1 MDDYIN
7 LNLPKDL
14 TFSKVLKVFKDYLDE
29 DDKYEIVETL
39 HGYLI
44 MSWDSERDY
53 YDAFELCDTPQDVV
67 KHLLYAVEN
76 FIRYTFNCL
85 DGDLTEDAKEQLRI
99 RQEKYLNE
107 LRS

>member
-7 LNLPKDL
+7 LNLSKDL

-29 DDKYEIVETL
+29 DDEYEVVETS
-39 HGYLI
+39 HGYFI
-44 MSWDSERDY
+44 MGWDSERDY
-53 YDAFELCDTPQDVV
+53 LDSFEPCDTPQDMAS
-67 KHLLYAVEN
+67 HLLYAVEN
-76 FIRYTFNCL
+76 YMRYILNCL
-85 DGDLTEDAKEQLRI
+85 DRDMTEDEKDQLRT